1 MPWKVVK
8 RDCKQADG
16 KKGKYVIVKVKP
28 GGKTE
33 KESCHTSDEKAKSA
47 VRARYANEKSE
58 GVNNL
63 PQLTINQLRHIIVE
77 ELGRLAV
84 VPHMRGQNNA
94 MGFTSGIYEEDED
107 DNNIESETPEKIR
120 IMVQEELSNMI
131 KLSEGLKYHM
141 SHAVGVD
148 RNIFRPESDAFF
160 ALFREV
166 RSLSKLGSYHLQE
179 SERELIEETDIGEF
193 GIYEGEKVPLDFPML
208 YEEDELEEAKY
219 KGREV
224 KLGAKGASRIGGGRA
239 RVYTRDPK
247 SGKVVKVEFGSPM
260 SDAMG
265 DSDKDKARR
274 KSYGARHNCAD
285 KKDKTKPGYW
295 SCRATKMFGRN
306 ISGWW

>member
-1 MPWKVVK
+1 MPYDIRK
-8 RDCKQADG
+8 RSCKQADG
-16 KKGKYVIVKVKP
+16 KKGKYVVVKKKSK
-28 GGKTE
+28 GKTE
-33 KESCHTSDEKAKSA
+33 QESCHTSKDKAKGA
-47 VRARYANEKSE
+47 VRARYASEANESIGLKVSDLRQIIE
-58 GVNNL
+58 QEVN
-63 PQLTINQLRHIIVE
+63 TIER
-77 ELGRLAV
+77 
-84 VPHMRGQNNA
+84 M
-94 MGFTSGIYEEDED
+94 
-107 DNNIESETPEKIR
+107 
-120 IMVQEELSNMI
+120 
-131 KLSEGLKYHM
+131 SEGLRYHV
-141 SHAVGVD
+141 SRGVGVD
-148 RNIFRPESDAFF
+148 RNIFRPESDEFF
-160 ALFREV
+160 ALFREA
-166 RSLSKLGSYHLQE
+166 RELNSQGLYPLLE

-208 YEEDELEEAKY
+208 YEEDEIEEAKY

>member
-1 MPWKVVK
+1 MPYKK
-8 RDCKQADG
+8 RKQKCTQSDG
-16 KKGKYVIVKVKP
+16 DKGSYVLSYTDKKGKKHRA
-28 GGKTE
+28 
-33 KESCHTSDEKAKSA
+33 CHTSKKNMQGQIAAIEAEADIPEEENMLTVEAIREIIREEI
-47 VRARYANEKSE
+47 VRSTR
-58 GVNNL
+58 
-63 PQLTINQLRHIIVE
+63 
-77 ELGRLAV
+77 
-84 VPHMRGQNNA
+84 
-94 MGFTSGIYEEDED
+94 
-107 DNNIESETPEKIR
+107 
-120 IMVQEELSNMI
+120 
-131 KLSEGLKYHM
+131 LSEGLKYHI
-141 SHAVGVD
+141 SHAVGID

-166 RSLSKLGSYHLQE
+166 RNLSKLGSYHLQE

-208 YEEDELEEAKY
+208 YKEDEIEEAKY